1 MNPAG
6 DTADPYLRS
15 EHIFPILS
23 PDQADRVERYGR
35 RTTLEENEVL
45 FDRGDRLADFFLVRE
60 GRIGIFIAGEN
71 GSERLLTTHCAGQFT
86 GELDHFSARALLV
99 GARALT
105 RTCVVRVGT
114 EGFRQLMAAQPDLG
128 EIIIRAFILRRMGFI
143 HRAEGGIV
151 LIGRPRER
159 DTLRLER
166 FSIRNGYP
174 IRLIDA
180 DEAEAC
186 APFVA
191 SLAGAESLPAVIFPD
206 GKVMH
211 NPSIMELADRL
222 GLTTL
227 LDPDDVWDVAII
239 GAGPAGLAAAT
250 YAASEGLRT
259 IVIEMLAPGGQAGTS
274 SRIENYL
281 GFPTGITG
289 QALAGRAQV
298 QAQKFGA
305 RIAVSRRAVELD
317 CSGSPLRVELED
329 GRIVSS
335 RAVVVASGAQY
346 RRLEVDDLDRFE
358 GRGVHYAA
366 TPMEA
371 TLCRQEEVVVV
382 GAGNSAGQ
390 AAVFLAGF
398 AKHVHMIVRRDA
410 LGETMSEYLVQRILH
425 SEHITLYLQSEISA
439 LAGDTAL
446 ERVSWKSNA
455 DRSTKTV
462 EAANLFVMIGAEP
475 NTAWLEDCLPLDE
488 SGFVLTGASA
498 RSPYETS
505 VPGVFAIGDV
515 RSGSIKR
522 VAAGVG
528 EGSVVVQQ
536 VHHYFRN
543 LQGLD
548 REK

>member
-23 PDQADRVERYGR
+23 QDQADRVERYGR
-35 RTTLEENEVL
+35 RTTLEEGEVL

-114 EGFRQLMAAQPDLG
+114 EGFRQLMTAQPDVG

-151 LIGRPRER
+151 LVGHPRES

-180 DEAEAC
+180 DDAEAY

-191 SLAGAESLPAVIFPD
+191 PLAGAQSLPAVVFPD
-206 GKVMH
+206 GNVMH
-211 NPSIMELADRL
+211 NPSIMDLADRL
-222 GLTTL
+222 GLTTP

-317 CSGSPLRVELED
+317 CSSSPLKVELED
-329 GRIVSS
+329 GRFVSS
-335 RAVVVASGAQY
+335 RTVVVASGAQY
-346 RRLEVDDLDRFE
+346 RRLDVDDLHRFE

-371 TLCRQEEVVVV
+371 TLCKNENVVVV

-425 SEHITLYLQSEISA
+425 SEHITVYLQSEISA

-446 ERVSWKSNA
+446 ERIVWMSNA
-455 DRSTKTV
+455 DGATTTV

-475 NTAWLEDCLPLDE
+475 NTGWLEDCLPLDE
-488 SGFVLTGASA
+488 RGFVLTGATA
-498 RSPYETS
+498 TSPYETS

-536 VHHYFRN
+536 VHRYFRT
-543 LQGLD
+543 LQGLE
-548 REK
+548 RA

>member
-23 PDQADRVERYGR
+23 QDQADRVERYGR
-35 RTTLEENEVL
+35 RTTLEEGEVL

-60 GRIGIFIAGEN
+60 GRIGIFIAGEK

-105 RTCVVRVGT
+105 RTCVVRVST
-114 EGFRQLMAAQPDLG
+114 EGFRQLMTAQPDVG

-151 LIGRPRER
+151 LVGHPRES

-180 DEAEAC
+180 DDAAAY

-191 SLAGAESLPAVIFPD
+191 PLAGAQSLPAVVFPD
-206 GKVMH
+206 GNVMH
-211 NPSIMELADRL
+211 NPSIMDLADRL
-222 GLTTL
+222 GLTTP

-305 RIAVSRRAVELD
+305 RIAVSRRAVKLD
-317 CSGSPLRVELED
+317 CSGSPLKVELED
-329 GRIVSS
+329 GRVVSS
-335 RAVVVASGAQY
+335 RTVVVASGAQY
-346 RRLEVDDLDRFE
+346 RRLNVDDLDRFE

-371 TLCRQEEVVVV
+371 TLCRDEDVVVV

-425 SEHITLYLQSEISA
+425 SEHITLYLQSEIST

-446 ERVSWKSNA
+446 ERIVWMSNA
-455 DRSTKTV
+455 DGATTTV

-475 NTAWLEDCLPLDE
+475 NTGWLEDCLPLDE
-488 SGFVLTGASA
+488 RGFVLTGATA
-498 RSPYETS
+498 TSPYETS

-522 VAAGVG
+522 VAASVG

-536 VHHYFRN
+536 VHRYFRA
-543 LQGLD
+543 LQGLE
-548 REK
+548 RVQ